1 MERILTLNIG
11 ATRLALAEF
20 EVRSGRGPGLLRYT
34 FGELPEGGAENPEAF
49 SIDIEQTL
57 RSMMAGAG
65 IRAGRIYV
73 ALSGQMAFPRFVKV
87 IADSQEKMD
96 EQILF

>member
-49 SIDIEQTL
+49 SIDIAIH
-57 RSMMAGAG
+57 SAA
-65 IRAGRIYV
+65 IRYV
-73 ALSGQMAFPRFVKV
+73 RPRASVP
-87 IADSQEKMD
+87 
-96 EQILF
+96 